1 MQAVRFLTVSL
12 LCAAGGWH
20 RWQPGHA
27 GLRGVLCL
35 LQDDVDAARSVPA
48 DAHLQQPQ
56 GLPGHRWPETLP
68 GDWTEGRPKAG
79 AEFQLHAFL
88 LAIGNEFPFKRMG
101 TSVLYMWKKDRCL
114 LIFICRLAGL
124 FLESSC
130 SHYLFFSPSGSFG
143 VPLNIIS
150 RIAFFFHVF
159 PLSNPISICLLP
171 VFSTLEQS
179 WCSWLCLWP
188 SAQPMMKLWITL
200 SHYLSV

>member
-1 MQAVRFLTVSL
+1 MMSTRRDLYLLMLTYSNHKDYLDTDDLKRFLETEQKVGPRQEQNSSCMPSSLPLGMSSL
-12 LCAAGGWH
+12 LKGW
-20 RWQPGHA
+20 
-27 GLRGVLCL
+27 GLRCCTCEKKTDVSWFSSVGW
-35 LQDDVDAARSVPA
+35 QDCF
-48 DAHLQQPQ
+48 LN
-56 GLPGHRWPETLP
+56 
-68 GDWTEGRPKAG
+68 
-79 AEFQLHAFL
+79 L
-88 LAIGNEFPFKRMG
+88 LA
-101 TSVLYMWKKDRCL
+101 
-114 LIFICRLAGL
+114 LITF
-124 FLESSC
+124 
-130 SHYLFFSPSGSFG
+130 FFSPSGSFG